1 MSFNPR
7 VRREV
12 ARWRYTW
19 AHCSVTVALAL
30 SVRAPAIGA
39 QLPPVEIQELRAKI
53 TTGLVDGAQHGDLHR
68 YRNALLRIYSDS
80 DASLRWIIDGK
91 PTPQASALLAE
102 VRQADLRGL
111 IASDYDAESL
121 TIAFRGLGT
130 DARNV
135 APNAAMLRVDA
146 WLTLSAM
153 RFIDNAR
160 RGRVD
165 PRSLGFALPREQAD
179 PNFASLISTL
189 SGRFDIRS
197 MIDSLEPPYTE
208 FRSLETLLRRYRALS
223 VDSGLARLPSAAA
236 AIHLNERWQGS
247 GALRRLLEALGD
259 IPQVASAPAPGD
271 SEAYDDDLVEGVKR
285 FQRRH
290 GLSVDG
296 VVGKATLAQLRTPI
310 ASRIAQIELTMERW
324 RWLPSPVERR
334 LIVVNIPEFRLYA
347 LEEHA
352 DGVRAG
358 ERMDIIVG
366 SAYNGRRTPVFV
378 GTLRYVVFHPYW
390 DVPRSIARREE
401 IPKIRSD
408 SGYADREGMEI
419 VHGGDIGARRYPVTE
434 ENLQRVIAGTLR
446 LRQRPGPRNAL
457 GNVKFV
463 FPNAYNVYVHG
474 TPQQYLFALARRDF
488 SHGCIRAS
496 DPEALASFV
505 LQGQAG
511 WDGQRIAMSMADS
524 GETRTVTL
532 DQPIPIF
539 IIYASVVVGDDGTP
553 SFFADV
559 YGHDASLA
567 RVLRR
572 RAVEGIPIVSAKT
585 KVVAQTPSSKLIS
598 SCQAFGNSE

>member
-1 MSFNPR
+1 MSFNSVFR
-7 VRREV
+7 NEV
-12 ARWRYTW
+12 TRSRYTW
-19 AHCSVTVALAL
+19 ARCSVWLVLTLCFE
-30 SVRAPAIGA
+30 SPAIVA
-39 QLPPVEIQELRAKI
+39 QLPRVEIQELRAKI
-53 TTGLVDGAQHGDLHR
+53 ETGLVDGAQHGDLQR

-80 DASLRWIIDGK
+80 DASLRWIIGGK
-91 PTPQASALLAE
+91 ATVQAASLLAE
-102 VRQADLRGL
+102 LRQADMRGL
-111 IASDYDAESL
+111 DSSDYDAESL
-121 TIAFRGLGT
+121 TSAFHGIRT
-130 DARNV
+130 DDRDA
-135 APNAAMLRVDA
+135 APTAAMLQVDA

-189 SGRFDIRS
+189 SGRFDMRS
-197 MIDSLEPPYTE
+197 MIDSLEPPYAE
-208 FRSLETLLRRYRALS
+208 FHSLETLLRRYRALS
-223 VDSGLARLPSAAA
+223 VDSGLTRLPGAAA
-236 AIHLNERWQGS
+236 AIHSSERWQGS

-259 IPQVASAPAPGD
+259 LPQVASAPAPGD
-271 SEAYDDDLVEGVKR
+271 NEVYDDSLVEGVKR
-285 FQRRH
+285 FQGRH
-290 GLSVDG
+290 GLIVDG

-324 RWLPSPVERR
+324 RWLPSRVERR
-334 LIVVNIPEFRLYA
+334 LLVVNIPEFRLYS
-347 LEEHA
+347 LEEQA

-358 ERMDIIVG
+358 KHMDVIVG

-378 GTLRYVVFHPYW
+378 SMLRYVVFHPYW

-401 IPKIRSD
+401 IPKIRSVA
-408 SGYADREGMEI
+408 GYADREGMEI
-419 VHGGDIGARRYPVTE
+419 VDGGDIGARRYPVTE
-434 ENLQRVIAGTLR
+434 ENLQHVIAGTLR

-463 FPNAYNVYVHG
+463 FPNAYNIYVHG
-474 TPQQYLFALARRDF
+474 TPQQSLFALARRDL

-496 DPEALASFV
+496 DPEALAAFV

-511 WDGQRIAMSMADS
+511 WDRQRIAMSTADS
-524 GETRTVTL
+524 GEMQTVTL
-532 DQPIPIF
+532 EQPIPTF
-539 IIYASVVVGDDGTP
+539 IIYATVAVADDGTP

-572 RAVEGIPIVSAKT
+572 RAEKGIPIASAKT

-598 SCQAFGNSE
+598 SSQAFGDSE